1 MTAITEM
8 RKKYQDIFM
17 KKHDIKLGFMSP
29 FVAAACQAL
38 KEQPAVNAVID
49 GDDIVYRDYIDVSV
63 AVSSPK
69 GLVVPVLR
77 NADKMSLAEIEKEIA
92 NLGAKAKAGTL
103 TVEDMAGGTFTVTN
117 GGIFGSLMS
126 TPIINVPQ
134 SAVLGMHATFQRPMA
149 VNGQV
154 VIRPM
159 MYVALTYDHRLIDG
173 REAVTCLKRIKEL
186 CEDPVRFVLDC

>member
-1 MTAITEM
+1 
-8 RKKYQDIFM
+8 M